1 MLRDRSKLWVGR
13 ILIGWVLITNIQCA
27 ILFILFPGSFVQSFE
42 LTGVAGNAAIR
53 GFGILFLMWNVP
65 YVLALIQPRKFRLSL
80 LEAVGMQAI
89 GFIGETALLLFF
101 PPGHPYIR
109 ETVSRFIIFDGI
121 GLILLLLSAWI
132 TLDKVKLI
140 DNKPIW

>member
-1 MLRDRSKLWVGR
+1 MVHYKLWIGR
-13 ILIGWVLITNIQCA
+13 LLIGWVLLINIQCA
-27 ILFILFPGSFVQSFE
+27 ILFILFPGRFVQGFE
-42 LTGVAGNAAIR
+42 LTGVEGDAVVR

-65 YVLALIQPRKFRLSL
+65 YGVALIQPRKFRPSL

-89 GFIGETALLLFF
+89 GFVSETTLLLFF
-101 PPGHPYIR
+101 PQGHPYIR
-109 ETVSRFIIFDGI
+109 ETVSRFIIFDGS

-140 DNKPIW
+140 KSKPI

>member
-1 MLRDRSKLWVGR
+1 MLRDHYKLWIGR
-13 ILIGWVLITNIQCA
+13 ILIGWVLITNVQCA
-27 ILFILFPGSFVQSFE
+27 ILFILFPGSFVQGFE
-42 LTGVAGNAAIR
+42 LSGIAGDAAVM

-89 GFIGETALLLFF
+89 GFIGETALLLLF
-101 PPGHPYIR
+101 PQGHSYIR
-109 ETVSRFIIFDGI
+109 ETVGRFIIFDGI

-132 TLDKVKLI
+132 TLDKVKLSN
-140 DNKPIW
+140 NKPI